1 MRGCAPPR
9 MHARLADKRVNR
21 VNRRREFFYAS
32 PLEAKQHLLELA
44 GDLLQYEEASE
55 ALEYHQSLTLKAQA

>member
-1 MRGCAPPR
+1 

-32 PLEAKQHLLELA
+32 PLEAKQHLLELT
-44 GDLLQYEEASE
+44 GDLLQYEETSE